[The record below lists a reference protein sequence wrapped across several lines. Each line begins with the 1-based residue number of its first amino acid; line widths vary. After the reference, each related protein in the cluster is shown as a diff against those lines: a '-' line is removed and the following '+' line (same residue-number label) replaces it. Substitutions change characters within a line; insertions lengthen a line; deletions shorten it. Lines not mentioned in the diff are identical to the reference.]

1 MRIKTRKATKILK
14 ARRGFTLIELLMVI
28 AIIGIITSIVLSSLN
43 ASRDKAY
50 ESQIKQQLVSFR
62 SAAEIYFYAQTPPSY
77 GITSDCGVGV
87 FGSIN
92 TNEGRP
98 GLIIDLASLP
108 PGVSRACSSTD
119 RAYAVK
125 ISSYTDSGYWC
136 ADSKETIEYVP
147 GAIGGPVTQ
156 CP

>member
-1 MRIKTRKATKILK
+1 MRNLQSTAKILK
-14 ARRGFTLIELLMVI
+14 KGFTLIELLMVI

-43 ASRDKAY
+43 SSRDKAY

-62 SAAEIYFYAQTPPSY
+62 SAAEIYFYSQTPPSY
-77 GITSDCGVGV
+77 GVTSDCTVGV
-87 FGSIN
+87 FGSVN

-98 GLIIDLASLP
+98 GLTIDLSSLP
-108 PGVSRACSSTD
+108 PGVSRECSSTD

-125 ISSYTDSGYWC
+125 VSSYTDNGYWC
-136 ADSKETIEYVP
+136 ADSKGTVKYFA
-147 GAIGGPVTQ
+147 GAIGSPVTQ

>member
-1 MRIKTRKATKILK
+1 MTNHKLQMIKQK
-14 ARRGFTLIELLMVI
+14 GFTLIELLMVI
-28 AIIGIITSIVLSSLN
+28 AIIGVITSIVLSSIN
-43 ASRDKAY
+43 SSRDKAY

-62 SAAEIYFYAQTPPSY
+62 SAAEIYFYAQTPSGY
-77 GITSDCGVGV
+77 GVTSDCSVGV
-87 FGSIN
+87 FGSTN

-108 PGVSRACSSTD
+108 PGVSRECSSTA

-125 ISSYTDSGYWC
+125 VSSYTENGYWC
-136 ADSKETIEYVP
+136 ADSRGTVKYLT
-147 GAIGGPVTQ
+147 GAIGVPVTQ